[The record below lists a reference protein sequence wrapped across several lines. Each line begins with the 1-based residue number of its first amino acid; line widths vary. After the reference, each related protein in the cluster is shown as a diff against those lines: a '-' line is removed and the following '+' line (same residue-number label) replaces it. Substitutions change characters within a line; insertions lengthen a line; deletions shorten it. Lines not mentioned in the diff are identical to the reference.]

1 MDSEE
6 LKSYFYNDKVDQDE
20 FQKVTEM
27 FRDAKLAEN
36 MKTEQE
42 EFEKMTE
49 LEREWEL
56 FRRAE
61 LNEQLENWIRIK
73 KNWAER
79 KNNK

>member
-73 KNWAER
+73 K
-79 KNNK
+79 KLGGKKK